1 MNGNEGK
8 IGLLQQLKDLEQ
20 ERISLEI
27 EIDLDQEAYSRIQ
40 KILEETDKELDNVKF
55 LNDLNEQSKHKKMTA
70 QEKEIQTNI
79 LLKKVICLISKKDM
93 IDLESAEILFKNSE
107 TYQILKSNILYKESV
122 ENVYVRYKEEQKKK
136 LIKRLKNK
144 SEILEAIQDRTKE
157 TVKVLAAENIDI
169 VNENIKIA
177 A

>member
-27 EIDLDQEAYSRIQ
+27 ELDLEQESYNRIQ
-40 KILEETDKELDNVKF
+40 KKLEDMNRELEHVKF
-55 LNDLNEQSKHKKMTA
+55 LDDLNEQGKHQKLTD

-79 LLKKVICLISKKDM
+79 LLKKVIFLISKKDI
-93 IDLESAEILFKNSE
+93 IDLESAELLFKNSE
-107 TYQILKSNILYKESV
+107 TYQVLKSNILYRENV
-122 ENVYVRYKEEQKKK
+122 ENVYVRYKEEQKKR
-136 LIKRLKNK
+136 LIKRIKNK

-169 VNENIKIA
+169 VENKKIA